1 MRIISHLV
9 FRNPLGCS
17 CSEAP
22 QWPLTRSTASSREA
36 YNYIVND
43 THMQTLPT
51 VPPLWYDQKR
61 VNSSER
67 VRQISYNL
75 SLLQSLLCV
84 LRCAGVIRLL
94 LLLGHLYLTTVV
106 WLSEDQRTNTI
117 KTHVF
122 KRD

>member
-1 MRIISHLV
+1 M
-9 FRNPLGCS
+9 
-17 CSEAP
+17 A
-22 QWPLTRSTASSREA
+22 LTRSTASSSEA

-61 VNSSER
+61 VNSLEH

-75 SLLQSLLCV
+75 SLLQSLFCV

-94 LLLGHLYLTTVV
+94 LLIGHLYLTIVM
-106 WLSEDQRTNTI
+106 WFGEDQRTNIITM
-117 KTHVF
+117 HVF
-122 KRD
+122 KQTRLRLQFLLIVSHFL